1 MTTRPK
7 PQPGTAPQH
16 TPSWREK
23 NISVFK
29 RKDHAPS
36 PDDQEAAHE
45 KHEADVEEARRRG
58 GKRTKYV
65 QEDGESGRTWIH
77 PWKFIRICG
86 RSSSKISMLTNILW
100 PFTIAAMVLHFGC
113 DMQRETIKLW
123 VFITAY
129 IGMVPCANLVG
140 FAGQEL
146 ARKLPTV
153 LGVVLET
160 TFGSIVEIVLFMVLI
175 KQPGEQGIH
184 IIQAAILGSIL
195 ANLLLCLGL
204 CFFIG
209 GIFHPN
215 QTFHEAVSEVGSNL
229 MLVAGMGLV
238 IPSIFYNSLAS
249 NYQPEFLET
258 RALHISRITA
268 IVLLIAFVVYLWFQ
282 IRSHHGL
289 YEDILKADEH
299 NDHDRHKD
307 LAKDKLT
314 FTEAAIAV
322 VIGVTFVSFMAV
334 FLVQQIEYIVERGVS
349 DSFMGLILVPVIEKA
364 SEHLTAMDEAY
375 DNQMNFALSHV
386 LGASIQTALLNTP
399 LVVLVGWGL
408 DKNMGLN
415 FEMFDAIVLILA
427 IIVIGNFLRDEKS
440 DYLEGALSVF
450 VYVLIA
456 VAAWYYPAPPEGAVI
471 SSGDA
476 SGGEHARMMKW

>member
-7 PQPGTAPQH
+7 PSSEAQPERMS
-16 TPSWREK
+16 SWRHH
-23 NISVFK
+23 NIKVFK
-29 RKDHAPS
+29 RKDHASSPINEEKLQGPS
-36 PDDQEAAHE
+36 H
-45 KHEADVEEARRRG
+45 ADVEGSRSPS
-58 GKRTKYV
+58 GKKTRYV
-65 QEDGESGRTWIH
+65 EPDGESGRTWFH
-77 PWKFIRICG
+77 PFKFLAICF
-86 RSSSKISMLTNILW
+86 RSSCKASMVTNILW
-100 PFTIAAMVLHFGC
+100 PFTIAAMVLHFGFNN
-113 DMQRETIKLW
+113 RTENIELW
-123 VFITAY
+123 IFITAY

-153 LGVVLET
+153 FGVVLET
-160 TFGSIVEIVLFMVLI
+160 TFGSLVEIVLFMVLI
-175 KQPGEQGIH
+175 KQPGETGVR
-184 IIQAAILGSIL
+184 IIRAAILGSIL

-215 QTFHEAVSEVGSNL
+215 QTFHEAISEVGSNL

-238 IPSIFYNSLAS
+238 IPSIFYNSLSS
-249 NYQPEFLET
+249 NFSPEFLEA
-258 RALHISRITA
+258 RALNISRIAA
-268 IVLLIAFVVYLWFQ
+268 IVLLVAFLVYMWFQ

-289 YEDILKADEH
+289 YEDILKSDEER
-299 NDHDRHKD
+299 DHDKHRD
-307 LAKDKLT
+307 LRKAKLT
-314 FTEAAIAV
+314 FTEAVIAV

-334 FLVQQIEYIVERGVS
+334 FLAQQIEFIVKHRGIS
-349 DSFMGLILVPVIEKA
+349 DSFMGLILVPVVEKA

-408 DKNMGLN
+408 GKDMSLN

-427 IIVIGNFLRDEKS
+427 IVVVGNFLRDEKS

-450 VYVLIA
+450 VYILIA
-456 VAAWYYPAPPEGAVI
+456 VSSYYYPDPPEGAEV
-471 SSGDA
+471 SSGNVEA
-476 SGGEHARMMKW
+476 TGGH